1 MQAIE
6 WQFCCEPFQS
16 FKLVCSTVDQLTS
29 CHLTVNCMAP
39 QQQSNSAKS
48 SITATHRCASY
59 FTMGWQIF
67 TKMSLPVGDLDSR
80 LIQCSLG
87 PHKSASGNG
96 IQISAATF
104 AQLICVFNIQSHT
117 YNVHSTQPSN
127 DSNNMMVATGNIERW
142 MSVAAAVAA
151 GWLHCQYSVS

>member
-1 MQAIE
+1 
-6 WQFCCEPFQS
+6 
-16 FKLVCSTVDQLTS
+16 
-29 CHLTVNCMAP
+29 
-39 QQQSNSAKS
+39 
-48 SITATHRCASY
+48 
-59 FTMGWQIF
+59 
-67 TKMSLPVGDLDSR
+67 MSLPVGDLDSR

-117 YNVHSTQPSN
+117 YDVHSTQPSN